1 MVNKKNKDNYH
12 TIYGINNC
20 INFLLSKSKFKS
32 VCITMNRQGVAAKN
46 NKLISLINKL
56 KFNIHFLNDKE
67 YKDEF
72 QFKHDQGIIIEFHGY
87 LTKQLID
94 EIEYFKNNI
103 CLIICDQIN
112 DPQNLGQ
119 ILRTC
124 ECAGINGV
132 ILPRHNSVHITNS
145 VIQVSQ
151 GAIFHLNV
159 FIETNLNNTIKYL
172 KSNDFWIIGI
182 ENSIDSNNWNEMDYK
197 GKIAIVIGS
206 EGKGIRPLIQKACDF
221 LATIPMQGKIN
232 SLNVSAA
239 LSAVVFERQR
249 QLQSSK

>member
-1 MVNKKNKDNYH
+1 MWLY
-12 TIYGINNC
+12 
-20 INFLLSKSKFKS
+20 
-32 VCITMNRQGVAAKN
+32 
-46 NKLISLINKL
+46 
-56 KFNIHFLNDKE
+56 
-67 YKDEF
+67 
-72 QFKHDQGIIIEFHGY
+72 
-87 LTKQLID
+87 
-94 EIEYFKNNI
+94 
-103 CLIICDQIN
+103 
-112 DPQNLGQ
+112 PQNLGQ